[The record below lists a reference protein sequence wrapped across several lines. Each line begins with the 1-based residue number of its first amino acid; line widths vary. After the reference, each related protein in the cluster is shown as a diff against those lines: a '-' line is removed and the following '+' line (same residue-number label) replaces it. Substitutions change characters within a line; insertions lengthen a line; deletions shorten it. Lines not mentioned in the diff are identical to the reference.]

1 MESKFRCSRRADRR
15 DAMCVGK
22 HYSHKRK
29 RAVRSQVHRKIVR
42 LSTSKGKDEWE
53 EEFLLIKSVTGKYL
67 RLEKL
72 RLGKQCLAANILFL
86 ANFVFIACA
95 QNIPQGPSCTLN
107 ANLLFLFSFSAVHVY
122 HPQMHSRSI
131 SFPWVSVNHSCTV
144 DPLLPH
150 TLLVMP
156 VCDRTISHRTQCDW
170 AILK

>member
-1 MESKFRCSRRADRR
+1 
-15 DAMCVGK
+15 MCVGK

-122 HPQMHSRSI
+122 HPQTHSRSI
-131 SFPWVSVNHSCTV
+131 SFP
-144 DPLLPH
+144 
-150 TLLVMP
+150 
-156 VCDRTISHRTQCDW
+156 
-170 AILK
+170 